1 MGGVIKEAPITFT
14 KEWRVIA
21 KDKRSWACGIYAPK
35 NRSVGDI
42 GFLEKHDCPELFYL
56 ISGSVKLVTM
66 AHGMVKVIRLTSK
79 KTVVVDTWHNG
90 YSDSKKP
97 GAALVVE
104 RGKVRTRYL
113 QLGRKRK

>member
-1 MGGVIKEAPITFT
+1 MMIVREAPINFD

-35 NRSVGDI
+35 GRSITDLKY
-42 GFLEKHDCPELFYL
+42 LERHNCPELFYL

-66 AHGMVKVIRLTSK
+66 KGGKVKVIRLTRK
-79 KTVVVDTWHNG
+79 KAVVVDTWHNG
-90 YSDSKKP
+90 FSDGKRP

-104 RGKVRTRYL
+104 RGQVKTQYL
-113 QLGRKRK
+113 RLPKKG

>member
-1 MGGVIKEAPITFT
+1 MIKEVPIKFT

-21 KDKRSWACGIYAPK
+21 KDERSWACGIYVPK
-35 NRSVGDI
+35 NRSVEDI
-42 GFLEKHDCPELFYL
+42 RFLEKHDCPELFYL

-66 AHGMVKVIRLTSK
+66 AHGMVKVIRLTRK
-79 KTVVVDTWHNG
+79 KAVVVDTWHNG
-90 YSDSKKP
+90 FSDSKVP

-104 RGKVRTRYL
+104 RGKVRTQYL